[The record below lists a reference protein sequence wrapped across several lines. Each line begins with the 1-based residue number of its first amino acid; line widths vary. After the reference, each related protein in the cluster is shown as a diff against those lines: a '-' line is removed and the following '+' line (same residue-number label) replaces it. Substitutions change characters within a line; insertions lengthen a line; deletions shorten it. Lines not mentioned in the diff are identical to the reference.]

1 MIWVKPVQFTAGAG
15 ASPPAEGALE
25 PFGGEPNG
33 PGGGMLWLSPR
44 SPPSPVPRRGSNWGA
59 AAREPLTPVGGGG
72 LFDSPAMAATPPDF
86 TVGPAGG
93 G

>member
-1 MIWVKPVQFTAGAG
+1 
-15 ASPPAEGALE
+15 
-25 PFGGEPNG
+25 
-33 PGGGMLWLSPR
+33 MLWLSPR

-72 LFDSPAMAATPPDF
+72 LFDSPAMAATLPDF

-93 G
+93 C